1 LPDVISRPAV
11 VTVTI
16 GALLLFGCA
25 NPGYGSDNT
34 RNNLEQAGL
43 TDEQA
48 RCVTRALE
56 TKIGIKRLETHS
68 EPTET
73 EFQKALD
80 ALDDCGVSVSSDGA
94 GSS

>member
-1 LPDVISRPAV
+1 MVIVA
-11 VTVTI
+11 I

-25 NPGYGSDNT
+25 NPGYGSDST
-34 RNNLEQAGL
+34 RNHLEQAGL

-48 RCVTRALE
+48 RCVTRGLE
-56 TKIGIKRLETHS
+56 KKIGIKRLESHA

-73 EFQKALD
+73 EFQEALEVLD
-80 ALDDCGVSVSSDGA
+80 ACNVPVSSDGA